1 MIGKPSIVSG
11 LVALL
16 LIIPAVLLSQSSTHK
31 HTLIIN
37 GQSTEVPL
45 IQVNGHAYVG
55 LEALAGALK
64 GTLSSSGKVIALS
77 LPIGS
82 TSSAPATSS
91 ASP

>member
-16 LIIPAVLLSQSSTHK
+16 LIIPAVLLSQGSTQK

-55 LEALAGALK
+55 LEALAGC
-64 GTLSSSGKVIALS
+64 
-77 LPIGS
+77 
-82 TSSAPATSS
+82 
-91 ASP
+91 